1 MTSAQEFNRLS
12 IAFFDWRKSLEFAN
26 EARKHS
32 QNTTEYEALLFA
44 AIVCYYR
51 PFSPN
56 EKGANPP
63 AASHLKIEDFAALSE
78 EELVLHENCKT
89 LRNKALA
96 HSEFALN
103 PTKLSDAMSVIVSKP
118 FSLLSQPFNLEVF
131 VQLLSKLERTCHNKR
146 ADHLRENGSN
156 FCA

>member
-1 MTSAQEFNRLS
+1 MATTQEFNRLS
-12 IAFFDWRKSLEFAN
+12 IAYFDWQKSLDFAK
-26 EARKHS
+26 EARKHMP
-32 QNTTEYEALLFA
+32 NTTAYEALLFA

-63 AASHLKIEDFAALSE
+63 AASQLKIEDFSVLSQD
-78 EELVLHENCKT
+78 ELTLHENCKS

-103 PTKLSDAMSVIVSKP
+103 PTKLCETTGVIASRP
-118 FSLLSQPFNLEVF
+118 FSLLAQPFDLEAF
-131 VQLLSKLERTCHNKR
+131 IQLLSKLELACHHKR
-146 ADHLRENGSN
+146 ADHLQEIQR
-156 FCA
+156 